1 MSLPRFIVIKSINAN
16 ACLAFKQDDPY
27 EGYAEFSESMVTG
40 PNAKFEVESAKGGLV
55 HIRNCINMK
64 YLERTEEGSISGKA
78 DERYWITATAEKKEE
93 DQSREWCTLF
103 QPLEEDLVNKTYRFM
118 HVQSGCYLRLRQ
130 TYSSDITAGV
140 LATSTKIDANGND
153 VFKVIDWDTLVIL
166 PRYIAFKGNNDMFL
180 RLAEIDGHPYLQFLG
195 EDIGEAAVAMEVFYT
210 PNGDIRIKPV
220 CSDKYWKLKPDWIW
234 VDSDDTKGND
244 KDTLFHPFKV
254 DGKTI
259 ALLSLGNNMFCK
271 RFTSEG
277 RTSCLS
283 ARIPSVTKEAYLNV
297 VEPVLSRKIENLRYD
312 TENARVYD
320 EKVQIVAKNSA
331 SNHTKQSNTMD
342 VKLTYT
348 DTTTSTWNSHF
359 SLGLEAKASF
369 EFGIPLIAE
378 GSVEVSTNV
387 ETGIQWGET
396 KTTTTVMEVNHQVH
410 VPPMTKVTVYLL
422 MTRGKCDVNFMFTQ
436 KDTLFNGTVVKT
448 DIVGNTYVGSNYYNV
463 QYDTKEEPLT
473 S

>member
-1 MSLPRFIVIKSINAN
+1 
-16 ACLAFKQDDPY
+16 
-27 EGYAEFSESMVTG
+27 
-40 PNAKFEVESAKGGLV
+40 
-55 HIRNCINMK
+55 
-64 YLERTEEGSISGKA
+64 
-78 DERYWITATAEKKEE
+78 
-93 DQSREWCTLF
+93 
-103 QPLEEDLVNKTYRFM
+103 
-118 HVQSGCYLRLRQ
+118 
-130 TYSSDITAGV
+130 
-140 LATSTKIDANGND
+140 
-153 VFKVIDWDTLVIL
+153 
-166 PRYIAFKGNNDMFL
+166 MFL

-220 CSDKYWKLKPDWIW
+220 CSDKYWKRKPDWIW

-259 ALLSLGNNMFCK
+259 ALLNLGNKMFCK
-271 RFTSEG
+271 RFTGLG

-331 SNHTKQSNTMD
+331 SNHTTQSNTMD

-369 EFGIPLIAE
+369 EFGVPIIAE
-378 GSVEVSTNV
+378 GSVEISTNV
-387 ETGIQWGET
+387 ETGIEWGET
-396 KTTTTVMEVNHQVH
+396 KTTTTVMEVSHRAL

-436 KDTLFNGTVVKT
+436 KDTLFNGTIVKT
-448 DIVGNTYVGSNYYNV
+448 DVVGNTYVGSNYYNV
-463 QYDTKEEPLT
+463 QYDTKEEPLA

>member
-16 ACLAFKQDDPY
+16 ACLGFKQDDPY
-27 EGYAEFSESMVTG
+27 EGYAEFSESMVTS

-55 HIRNCINMK
+55 HIRNCINMN
-64 YLERTEEGSISGKA
+64 YLERTEEDSISGKA
-78 DERYWITATAEKKEE
+78 DEQYWITATAEKKEE
-93 DQSREWCTLF
+93 DLSKEWCTLF
-103 QPLEEDLVNKTYRFM
+103 QPLEEDSVNKTYRFM

-130 TYSSDITAGV
+130 SYSPDITAGV

-153 VFKVIDWDTLVIL
+153 IFKVIDWDTLVIL

-220 CSDKYWKLKPDWIW
+220 CSDKYWKRKLDWIW

-259 ALLSLGNNMFCK
+259 ALLNLGNNMFCK
-271 RFTSEG
+271 RFTGEG
-277 RTSCLS
+277 ITSCLS
-283 ARIPSVTKEAYLNV
+283 ARIPS
-297 VEPVLSRKIENLRYD
+297 PVLSRKIENLRYD

-369 EFGIPLIAE
+369 EFGIPIIAE
-378 GSVEVSTNV
+378 GSVEISTNV

-396 KTTTTVMEVNHQVH
+396 KTTTTVMEINHQVH
-410 VPPMTKVTVYLL
+410 
-422 MTRGKCDVNFMFTQ
+422 CDVNFMFTQ
-436 KDTLFNGTVVKT
+436 KDTLFNGTIVKT
-448 DIVGNTYVGSNYYNV
+448 DIVGSTYVGSNYYNV

>member
-16 ACLAFKQDDPY
+16 ACLGFKQDDPY
-27 EGYAEFSESMVTG
+27 EGYTEFSESMVTS

-55 HIRNCINMK
+55 HIRNCINMN
-64 YLERTEEGSISGKA
+64 YLERTEEDSISGKA
-78 DERYWITATAEKKEE
+78 DEQYWITATAEKKEE
-93 DQSREWCTLF
+93 DLSKEWCTLF
-103 QPLEEDLVNKTYRFM
+103 QPLEEDSVNKTYRFM

-130 TYSSDITAGV
+130 SYSPDITAGV

-153 VFKVIDWDTLVIL
+153 IFKVIDWDTLVIL

-195 EDIGEAAVAMEVFYT
+195 EDIGEAAVAMEVSILPMVTLGSNRFV
-210 PNGDIRIKPV
+210 PINIGSV
-220 CSDKYWKLKPDWIW
+220 NWI
-234 VDSDDTKGND
+234 GFGLILM
-244 KDTLFHPFKV
+244 TL
-254 DGKTI
+254 
-259 ALLSLGNNMFCK
+259 
-271 RFTSEG
+271 
-277 RTSCLS
+277 
-283 ARIPSVTKEAYLNV
+283 
-297 VEPVLSRKIENLRYD
+297 KIENLRCD

-369 EFGIPLIAE
+369 EFGIPIIAE
-378 GSVEVSTNV
+378 GSVEISTNV

-396 KTTTTVMEVNHQVH
+396 KTTTTVVEINHKVH

-436 KDTLFNGTVVKT
+436 KDTLSMGPSSKL
-448 DIVGNTYVGSNYYNV
+448 IS
-463 QYDTKEEPLT
+463 
-473 S
+473 